1 MVAASTYFINVHA
14 IPMFLM
20 GIVTLTL
27 GLLVYRSNNQSA
39 AHRHFLVL
47 CASIALWL
55 DATSIALCSTDAR
68 TALRWFKL
76 DNVGVMYISVA
87 FYGFSAEFLKLRRRR
102 SIWIG
107 YALATLM
114 AGAVLFRQDFVQGVN
129 RFWWGYFPQW
139 GPASLPFFLIFFSY
153 MAVAFTD
160 YFQTYH
166 TVTTPIKRQQIKF
179 VLIAF
184 VIAYLGSV
192 DFLPAFGY
200 ELYPFGYIP
209 IFLLTAV
216 ITVAIL
222 RYRLLDAAL
231 FVSRSAVYLPLI
243 PFTLLIVFL
252 GHALDDLPPDTLSLL
267 LALATIVFMILYVT
281 FQPRLQAAVNKA
293 LFPSRHDAYET
304 LTRFAHAMV
313 MKLDLAN
320 LQSEIVD
327 TLQAVMGIERISL
340 FLFDKEHGCYVL
352 KASRGSTDN
361 QANRGQVSNN
371 TIFSGYLLECNQPIV
386 KEELQQR
393 PPGLDERLA
402 TTLIET
408 MTQMDSE
415 VCLPLVN
422 KTRLIGFVNLGHK
435 PSLGFYSHDELNL
448 LRSLADNAA
457 IALENAVLHEDWKQ
471 TQLLLRRADRL
482 RSLEAIAGGFAHEV
496 RNPLT
501 SISTFIQLVPSRRDD
516 SYFMDSFSAQVVDD
530 LARIERLIAEI
541 LDYARYMKPKFS
553 AESLNNIVTS
563 CLQFIEVK
571 ADKLEISIEK
581 HLAEDLPPM
590 LVDRQQIKQVMMN
603 LAMNAMDAMA
613 KTGGR
618 LTVTTRRVVRL
629 DKSGWV
635 QIEVA
640 DTGCGIAPED
650 LPHVFDPFLRTKHE
664 STEHVGTGLGLS
676 IVHQIIQEHGGTV
689 EARSTVGKG
698 TSFLITLPEG
708 RILDPL
714 SAPSSSE
721 WQGGVITARRIP
733 TLQ

>member
-650 LPHVFDPFLRTKHE
+650 LPHVFDPFFTTKHE

-708 RILDPL
+708 RMLDPL

-721 WQGGVITARRIP
+721 WQGGVITARRIT

>member
-1 MVAASTYFINVHA
+1 
-14 IPMFLM
+14 MFLM

-650 LPHVFDPFLRTKHE
+650 LPHVFDPFFTTKHE

>member
-563 CLQFIEVK
+563 CLQFTEVK

-650 LPHVFDPFLRTKHE
+650 LPHVFDPFFTTKHE

-708 RILDPL
+708 RMLDPL